1 MLKKFHWKL
10 TMIYF
15 SLFLIS
21 FGIAGEVLSPVLMR
35 YFEANEAR
43 HLGMESQL
51 VLTAVRPYLG
61 DNQAGELDKLVKEM
75 GKDLAIRIT
84 VIGPQGQVLAESQ
97 KDTKQMGNHSDRPEV
112 QEALQGKTGSAVRYS
127 NTLGYPMLYM
137 AVPVKLA
144 GGAPG
149 VLRLAIPMT
158 NIRQSVA
165 QVRQILIVGTG
176 IALALSTI
184 LAFYIARRFTSPIRE
199 LTQVAQEL
207 AQGNFRARVKVRTG
221 DELGYLSST
230 LNHMATGLQN
240 MIEDISN
247 EKNKI
252 RAILTS
258 MGDGVVAL
266 DSDGRIILVNQAAER
281 MFGRRETEVV
291 GKYILSLVRNYKIEE
306 LVSQV
311 VASRKVIID
320 ELKSA
325 TGPDR
330 ILRIHGAPI
339 ISDAAKIVGVALV
352 FRDITGLRQLEQMRT
367 DFVANVS
374 HELKTPLTSIKG
386 FVETLLDGAM
396 EDSEVSRRFL
406 GIINEET
413 DRLHRLIADL
423 LSLAHIEAPRFEA
436 AYQEAELEQVVG
448 KTAAILTPLAE
459 AKGISLSLEL
469 DPGLP
474 KVIIKED
481 LLGQIVLNLMD
492 NAIKYTLS
500 GGRVLVKARRE
511 QEQVVVEVSDTGIGI
526 PEESLPRIF
535 ERFYRVDKAR
545 SREIGGTGLGLSIVK
560 HILERYGQKIWV
572 ESTPGKGSVFS
583 FTLAAAQE
591 SK

>member
-1 MLKKFHWKL
+1 
-10 TMIYF
+10 
-15 SLFLIS
+15 
-21 FGIAGEVLSPVLMR
+21 
-35 YFEANEAR
+35 
-43 HLGMESQL
+43 MESQL
-51 VLTAVRPYLG
+51 VLTAVRPYLD

-97 KDTKQMGNHSDRPEV
+97 KDTKQMGNHNDRPEV
-112 QEALQGKTGSAVRYS
+112 REALQGKTGSAVRYS

-396 EDSEVSRRFL
+396 EDSEVSRRSASFC
-406 GIINEET
+406 
-413 DRLHRLIADL
+413 AL
-423 LSLAHIEAPRFEA
+423 LSLA
-436 AYQEAELEQVVG
+436 
-448 KTAAILTPLAE
+448 LTLAT
-459 AKGISLSLEL
+459 SS
-469 DPGLP
+469 
-474 KVIIKED
+474 
-481 LLGQIVLNLMD
+481 
-492 NAIKYTLS
+492 
-500 GGRVLVKARRE
+500 
-511 QEQVVVEVSDTGIGI
+511 
-526 PEESLPRIF
+526 
-535 ERFYRVDKAR
+535 
-545 SREIGGTGLGLSIVK
+545 LGL
-560 HILERYGQKIWV
+560 
-572 ESTPGKGSVFS
+572 KGLVI
-583 FTLAAAQE
+583 
-591 SK
+591 

>member
-1 MLKKFHWKL
+1 
-10 TMIYF
+10 
-15 SLFLIS
+15 
-21 FGIAGEVLSPVLMR
+21 
-35 YFEANEAR
+35 
-43 HLGMESQL
+43 
-51 VLTAVRPYLG
+51 
-61 DNQAGELDKLVKEM
+61 
-75 GKDLAIRIT
+75 
-84 VIGPQGQVLAESQ
+84 
-97 KDTKQMGNHSDRPEV
+97 
-112 QEALQGKTGSAVRYS
+112 
-127 NTLGYPMLYM
+127 
-137 AVPVKLA
+137 
-144 GGAPG
+144 
-149 VLRLAIPMT
+149 MT

-184 LAFYIARRFTSPIRE
+184 LAFYLARRFTSPIRE

-207 AQGNFRARVKVRTG
+207 AQGNFRTRVKVRTG

-492 NAIKYTLS
+492 NAIKYTLP
-500 GGRVLVKARRE
+500 GGRVSVKARRE